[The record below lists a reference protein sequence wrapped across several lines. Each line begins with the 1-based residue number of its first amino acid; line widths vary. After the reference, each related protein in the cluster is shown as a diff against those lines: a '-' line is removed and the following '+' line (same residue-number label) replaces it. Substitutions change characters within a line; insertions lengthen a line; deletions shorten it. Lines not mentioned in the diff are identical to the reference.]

1 MPASA
6 PKKSLFVFHV
16 NDSTDDQV
24 LFQMAAKKADVPFAW
39 QVADSAEKAIAYFDS
54 LLKLSETELVAWPD
68 LVVLDIVMPRES
80 GFKVLEYIKGKA
92 KLKRLPVVI
101 FTGQH
106 SQQVR
111 DEAYALGAN
120 SFMLKPQDMAQTVDL
135 VSSLYQAWSGAQRP
149 TL

>member
-1 MPASA
+1 MASSV
-6 PKKSLFVFHV
+6 PRKSLSVFHV

-24 LFQMAAKKADVPFAW
+24 LFQMAAKAADVPFAW
-39 QVADSAEKAIAYFDS
+39 QVADSAEKAIAYFES
-54 LLKLSETELVAWPD
+54 LLSLSETEAVAWPD

-80 GFKVLEYIKGKA
+80 GFKVLEYIKTQA

-120 SFMLKPQDMAQTVDL
+120 SFMLKPQDMAQTVAL
-135 VSSLYQAWSGAQRP
+135 VSSLYSTWSSAERP
-149 TL
+149 T